1 MTFAMSNSTE
11 HGAHVRIPPP
21 LVFLSALL
29 AGVALGHFVHPAA
42 LRLGRTLGVAAGGLV
57 AVTGIAL
64 IVSARVWFT
73 RTGQS
78 PVPWK
83 PTPTLIFGGP
93 YRFTRNPMYL
103 GATAM
108 LVGLG
113 VALDNLWICLF
124 APVALGIVHFVAVLP
139 EERYLREKFGES
151 YTRYLARVRR
161 YL

>member
-1 MTFAMSNSTE
+1 MTDSTE
-11 HGAHVRIPPP
+11 HGARVFIPPP

-29 AGVALGHFVHPAA
+29 GGIALRHVVAPAPVPLGRALGI
-42 LRLGRTLGVAAGGLV
+42 AAGGL
-57 AVTGIAL
+57 ALMTGVAL
-64 IVSARVWFT
+64 IGSARLWFA

-83 PTPTLIFGGP
+83 PTPSLILRGP

-103 GATAM
+103 GATTI

-113 VALDNLWICLF
+113 VALDNLWMVAL
-124 APVALGIVHFVAVLP
+124 APVALALVHVLAVLP
-139 EERYLREKFGES
+139 EERYLHQKFGES
-151 YTRYLARVRR
+151 YALYRGRVRR